1 MAPRELT
8 GFDPA
13 KDLRLDATTLRA
25 LAHPLRVRMLG
36 RLRMYGPATA
46 SQLAERLGEN
56 SGATSYHLRELA
68 KHGLIVED
76 TDRNRGRERWWRAAH
91 RSTYFDLLLDDDTKA
106 TGGEYL
112 RAVARIYSERLLQ
125 FADNIEYTA
134 ETYGTDWAEAATL
147 SDWHLRLT
155 APRAQRLQRA
165 LNELLDA
172 ARDEPVEPGA
182 RRVRVQVQLFPVAD
196 DPADDRAD
204 APDAGGGG

>member
-1 MAPRELT
+1 MPPEPT

-36 RLRMYGPATA
+36 SLRLYGPATA
-46 SQLAERLGEN
+46 SQLAQRLGEN

-68 KHGLIVED
+68 KHGLIMED

-91 RSTYFDLLLDDDTKA
+91 RSTYFDLQLDEETKA

-134 ETYGTDWAEAATL
+134 ETYGTDWADAATL
-147 SDWHLRLT
+147 SDWHLQLT
-155 APRAQRLQRA
+155 AQQAQQLHRQ

-172 ARDEPVEPGA
+172 ARDEPVQPGA
-182 RRVRVQVQLFPVAD
+182 RRVRVQLQLFPVAD
-196 DPADDRAD
+196 DPADEHARGD
-204 APDAGGGG
+204 AP